1 MSGIED
7 ALRERASESGG
18 ESFQTPVVQIIAA
31 LGEDID
37 NTEGSRLRGVIRRE
51 VLMTSPVAENASYDH
66 TVNSVGVDT
75 LSAIEWEQAQEIRSV
90 LRNTLRD
97 EGYTIETIAI
107 QADIQ
112 TTSL

>member
-7 ALRERASESGG
+7 ALRERAEEGG

-31 LGEDID
+31 LEEDID
-37 NTEGSRLRGVIRRE
+37 NTEATRLAGLIRRE
-51 VLMTSPVAENASYDH
+51 VLLVSSVAQRANSDH
-66 TVNSVGVDT
+66 TVNAVGVDT
-75 LSAIEWEQAQEIRSV
+75 ISAIEYEDVQEIRSV

-97 EGYTIETIAI
+97 EGYTINSVAI
-107 QADIQ
+107 QADVQ